1 MGGPERHAAPSEK
14 LKTMFLKALLV
25 ACYLTVLQ
33 SCAACRDL
41 PWATPFQHFQL
52 LNSERKR
59 WQAAHACLQHWE
71 QGDPHSPEWSKSRIN
86 QQPNQSCSTN
96 SRLNEADRFVSGL
109 IDFLI
114 ELYWNGNVNS
124 SLIRHQRTHKAQTLW
139 TPQPQEKL
147 DPEHM
152 PSWAPAIQ
160 YGRITLSKEWVF
172 WRLTRCKLSSE
183 SLLECT

>member
-1 MGGPERHAAPSEK
+1 
-14 LKTMFLKALLV
+14 MFLKARLV
-25 ACYLTVLQ
+25 ACYLTALQ

-41 PWATPFQHFQL
+41 PRATPFQHFQL
-52 LNSERKR
+52 LNLKRRR
-59 WQAAHACLQHWE
+59 WQAAHAWLRALGQSTQPRVQ
-71 QGDPHSPEWSKSRIN
+71 QGSRIN
-86 QQPNQSCSTN
+86 QQPKQSCSTN
-96 SRLNEADRFVSGL
+96 SRLNESDRFVSGL

-114 ELYWNGNVNS
+114 ELYSNGNVNS
-124 SLIRHQRTHKAQTLW
+124 SLIRHQRSRRAETLW

-160 YGRITLSKEWVF
+160 YGRITFSKEWVF
-172 WRLTRCKLSSE
+172 WHLTRCKLSSE